1 MKRLL
6 NMSLKKRRRSRPRLA
21 LDPVPSEPVG
31 NNQFPVTFSVRTFFE
46 FQIALGLLYFIF
58 LPEIKPLFYCS
69 LLLIWNKIY
78 FTLSS
83 SFLFTGFEERYV
95 QCAYCRLIFYS
106 RFGGIIFWKFIL
118 MCDCSSYFFLVLRV
132 ILLPEGSITW
142 RKSWILDDLKIRMS
156 VTFVAP
162 RIG

>member
-1 MKRLL
+1 MKRKMRRLL
-6 NMSLKKRRRSRPRLA
+6 NMSLKKRKRSRSRSA
-21 LDPVPSEPVG
+21 LVPVPSEPVG
-31 NNQFPVTFSVRTFFE
+31 NNRFSVTFSVRTFFE

-106 RFGGIIFWKFIL
+106 QFGGIIYCKFIL

-132 ILLPEGSITW
+132 ILLPEGSVKWKESGIFDEFW
-142 RKSWILDDLKIRMS
+142 RRKK
-156 VTFVAP
+156 
-162 RIG
+162 